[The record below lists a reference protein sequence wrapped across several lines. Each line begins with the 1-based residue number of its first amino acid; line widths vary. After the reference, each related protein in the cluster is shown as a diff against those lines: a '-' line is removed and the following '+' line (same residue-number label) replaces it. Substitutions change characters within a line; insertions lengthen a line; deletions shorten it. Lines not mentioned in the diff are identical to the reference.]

1 MTDSTQAFRET
12 RVSQSV
18 IKAAV
23 FERCDLIIAFAKEI
37 KRDLNGSGLN
47 RHRFT
52 DESHPERKFEEVEAI
67 YEANETLRRLILA
80 YSDTANSGGEL
91 IVRTRGK

>member
-1 MTDSTQAFRET
+1 MTDSKQSFNET
-12 RVSQSV
+12 RVSLSV

-23 FERCDLIIAFAKEI
+23 FDRCDLIIAWAEQI
-37 KRDLNGSGLN
+37 KRSLNGGGHN

-67 YEANETLRRLILA
+67 VEANETLRRLIQT
-80 YSDTANSGGEL
+80 YCDTANSGGEL

>member
-1 MTDSTQAFRET
+1 MTDSKQSFNET
-12 RVSQSV
+12 RVSLSV

-23 FERCDLIIAFAKEI
+23 FDRCDLIIAFAEQI
-37 KRDLNGSGLN
+37 KRDLNGSWMH
-47 RHRFT
+47 RQRFT
-52 DESHPERKFEEVEAI
+52 DESHPDRKFEDVEAI
-67 YEANETLRRLILA
+67 YEANETLRRLIQT

>member
-23 FERCDLIIAFAKEI
+23 FDRCDLIIAFAEEI
-37 KRDLNGSGLN
+37 KRDLNGSGHN

-52 DESHPERKFEEVEAI
+52 DECHPEMKFAEVEAI
-67 YEANETLRRLILA
+67 DEANETLRRLIQT
-80 YSDTANSGGEL
+80 YSDTANSGCEL